1 MNNQTVNILTYVL
14 IFMIVILAILTI
26 IFIVLKVKE
35 NKKDKP
41 KGTIQDKKNNDI
53 AETKGKGK
61 GKVTTEYT
69 KESIFSFMEFD
80 GIEDN
85 MIIQKDGKK
94 YLMVI
99 ECQGIN
105 YDLMSGVEKTSVEQ
119 GFLQFLNTL
128 RHPIQIYVQTRTV
141 NLNSSINT
149 YKAKV
154 KTIQDKLVKTEMD
167 YKDKV
172 NSRRYSDEELAKY
185 KLEVIKQR
193 NLYEYGLDIIRNTEQ
208 MSFNKNIL
216 TKQYYIIIPY
226 YSEDVENKDFDKEEI
241 KNLAFS
247 ELYTKAQSVISAL
260 FVCGINA
267 KILDSTQLTE
277 LLYVAY
283 NRDESEVYDLNRA
296 LNSGY
301 EELYSTAPDVLDKRM
316 KELDK
321 KIEEDAMRKANDAVF
336 DAVEE
341 TEKEKAIK
349 EKEKKIDKLIDDMA
363 KMIIEQNEE
372 FLGKEVSDKAK
383 EKIDIDKEEAKEGA
397 EVNDKKTKTKATR
410 RTRKTT

>member
-26 IFIVLKVKE
+26 IFIILKVKE
-35 NKKDKP
+35 KQKDKP
-41 KGTIQDKKNNDI
+41 KGTIQDKKNKN
-53 AETKGKGK
+53 AEETKGKGK
-61 GKVTTEYT
+61 AATEYT

-85 MIIQKDGKK
+85 MIIQKEGKK

-149 YKAKV
+149 YKTKV
-154 KTIQDKLVKTEMD
+154 KTIQDRLVKTEMD
-167 YKDKV
+167 YNDKV

-216 TKQYYIIIPY
+216 TKQYYVIIPY
-226 YSEDVENKDFDKEEI
+226 YPEDLENKDFDKEEI

-247 ELYTKAQSVISAL
+247 ELYTKAQSIISAL

-283 NRDESEVYDLNRA
+283 NRDESEVYDLNRV

-301 EELYSTAPDVLDKRM
+301 EELYSTAPDVLEKRM

-321 KIEEDAMRKANDAVF
+321 KIEEDAIRKANEAVF
-336 DAVEE
+336 NAVEE
-341 TEKEKAIK
+341 TEKEKAINN
-349 EKEKKIDKLIDDMA
+349 KK
-363 KMIIEQNEE
+363 N
-372 FLGKEVSDKAK
+372 
-383 EKIDIDKEEAKEGA
+383 
-397 EVNDKKTKTKATR
+397 
-410 RTRKTT
+410 

>member
-26 IFIVLKVKE
+26 IFIILKVKE
-35 NKKDKP
+35 NKKDKQ

-53 AETKGKGK
+53 AETKGK

-193 NLYEYGLDIIRNTEQ
+193 NLYEYGLDIIRNTEN

-226 YSEDVENKDFDKEEI
+226 YPEDLENKDFDKEEI

-247 ELYTKAQSVISAL
+247 ELYTKAQSIISAL

-283 NRDESEVYDLNRA
+283 NRDESEVYDLNRV

-321 KIEEDAMRKANDAVF
+321 KIEEDAIRKANDAVF

-383 EKIDIDKEEAKEGA
+383 EKIDIDKEEKEGG
-397 EVNDKKTKTKATR
+397 EVNDKKAKTKTTR

>member
-14 IFMIVILAILTI
+14 VFMIVILVILTT
-26 IFIVLKVKE
+26 IFVILKIRENNNKKPKREEIKSRKNDNLKE
-35 NKKDKP
+35 NKGK
-41 KGTIQDKKNNDI
+41 I
-53 AETKGKGK
+53 A
-61 GKVTTEYT
+61 TEYT

-80 GIEDN
+80 RIEDN
-85 MIIQKDGKK
+85 MIIQKEKRK
-94 YLMVI
+94 YLMVV

-128 RHPIQIYVQTRTV
+128 RYPIQIYTQTRTV

-149 YKAKV
+149 YKNKV
-154 KTIQDKLVKTEMD
+154 KSVENKLVKAEMD
-167 YKDKV
+167 YNDKMHS
-172 NSRRYSDEELAKY
+172 NRYSDEELQKY

-216 TKQYYIIIPY
+216 TKKYYIIIPY
-226 YSEDVENKDFDKEEI
+226 YPEDSENHDYDKDEI

-247 ELYTKAQSVISAL
+247 ELYTKAQSIISSL

-283 NRDESEVYDLNRA
+283 NRDDSEVYDLNKV

-321 KIEEDAMRKANDAVF
+321 KIEEDAIRKANEVVF

-341 TEKEKAIK
+341 NEKEKALK

-363 KMIIEQNEE
+363 KMIIEQNET
-372 FLGKEVSDKAK
+372 FLGSDVTEKAK
-383 EKIDIDKEEAKEGA
+383 EKIDNSSETKVEGGK
-397 EVNDKKTKTKATR
+397 VNDKEAKTKTTTR

>member
-26 IFIVLKVKE
+26 IFIILKVKE
-35 NKKDKP
+35 KQKDKP
-41 KGTIQDKKNNDI
+41 KGTIQDKKNKN
-53 AETKGKGK
+53 AEETKGKGK
-61 GKVTTEYT
+61 AATEYT

-85 MIIQKDGKK
+85 MIIQKEGKK

-149 YKAKV
+149 YKMKV
-154 KTIQDKLVKTEMD
+154 KTIQDRLVKTEMD
-167 YKDKV
+167 YNDKV

-216 TKQYYIIIPY
+216 TKQYYVIIPY
-226 YSEDVENKDFDKEEI
+226 YPEDLENKDFDKEEI

-247 ELYTKAQSVISAL
+247 ELYTKAQSIISAL

-283 NRDESEVYDLNRA
+283 NRDESEVYDLNRV

-301 EELYSTAPDVLDKRM
+301 EELYSTAPDVLEKRM

-321 KIEEDAMRKANDAVF
+321 KIEEDAIRKANEAVF
-336 DAVEE
+336 NAVEE

-363 KMIIEQNEE
+363 KMIIEQNEG

-383 EKIDIDKEEAKEGA
+383 EEIDSNYGETKEGG
-397 EVNDKKTKTKATR
+397 EGNDKKAKTKTTR

>member
-26 IFIVLKVKE
+26 IFIILKVKE

-41 KGTIQDKKNNDI
+41 KEKIQDKKNNNT
-53 AETKGKGK
+53 AETKGK
-61 GKVTTEYT
+61 VATEYT

-80 GIEDN
+80 KIEDN

-128 RHPIQIYVQTRTV
+128 RHPIQIYTQTRTV
-141 NLNSSINT
+141 NLSSSINT
-149 YKAKV
+149 YKDRV
-154 KTIQDKLVKTEMD
+154 KEIQDRLVKADMD
-167 YKDKV
+167 YRDKV
-172 NSRRYSDEELAKY
+172 NSRRYSDQELAKY
-185 KLEVIKQR
+185 KFEVVKQR

-226 YSEDVENKDFDKEEI
+226 YPEDLENKDFDKEEI

-260 FVCGINA
+260 YVCGING
-267 KILDSTQLTE
+267 KILDSNQLTE

-283 NRDESEVYDLNRA
+283 NRDESEVYDLNRV

-321 KIEEDAMRKANDAVF
+321 KIEEDAIRKANEVVF

-341 TEKEKAIK
+341 NEKEKALK
-349 EKEKKIDKLIDDMA
+349 EKEKKINKLIDDMA

-372 FLGKEVSDKAK
+372 FLGKDVSDKAK
-383 EKIDIDKEEAKEGA
+383 EKIDSNSEESKEGG
-397 EVNDKKTKTKATR
+397 EVNDEKTKTKTTR